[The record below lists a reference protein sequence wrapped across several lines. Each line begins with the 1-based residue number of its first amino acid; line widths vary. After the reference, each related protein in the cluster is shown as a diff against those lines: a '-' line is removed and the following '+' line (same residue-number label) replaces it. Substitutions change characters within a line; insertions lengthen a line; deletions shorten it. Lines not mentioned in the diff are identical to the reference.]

1 MKRLTIVYETSR
13 EGGTSASPEMPELIV
28 QPGDSASAL
37 GARRIR
43 AIANRETGEA
53 RALYFGSEA
62 EAVAAFGARV
72 TAIDWGGRVVY
83 DGALPDVAPKWC
95 GDGYCVVTPSAR
107 PGATR
112 VPSGVGIPFA
122 PLDANGAGADRDPA
136 TAEPATA

>member
-1 MKRLTIVYETSR
+1 MKRLTIVYKTDR
-13 EGGTSASPEMPELIV
+13 EGGTSASPEMPELVV

-62 EAVAAFGARV
+62 EAVVAFGARV

-83 DGALPDVAPKWC
+83 DGALPEVAPTWC
-95 GDGYCVVTPSAR
+95 GDGYCVVTPSAS
-107 PGATR
+107 PGATL
-112 VPSGVGIPFA
+112 VPGGAGIPFA
-122 PLDANGAGADRDPA
+122 PLDDNGASADRVPA

>member
-28 QPGDSASAL
+28 QPGDGAAVL

-43 AIANRETGEA
+43 ALANRETGEA
-53 RALYFGSEA
+53 RALYFAGEA

-83 DGALPDVAPKWC
+83 DGALPAVAPTWC
-95 GDGYCVVTPSAR
+95 GDGYCVITPSAR
-107 PGATR
+107 PSATR
-112 VPSGVGIPFA
+112 SPGGVGIPFA
-122 PLDANGAGADRDPA
+122 PLDANGARADHAPA
-136 TAEPATA
+136 EAEPAMA